1 MTFSASFTIKST
13 LLAAALAMA
22 GLPAIANE
30 GTIGARQG
38 QFKIMAL
45 NIGVLGGM
53 ARGTVEYDAAQ
64 AQIAADNLAAIS
76 QLNQAFNWPE
86 GSDMMAATT
95 NRALPAIW
103 ENQDDFLAK
112 WAAFGTAA
120 TGLQA
125 AAGNGLEAMQA
136 ALGPVGG
143 SCGACHDAYRQ
154 PQ

>member
-1 MTFSASFTIKST
+1 MTVLTKLTVKST
-13 LLAAALAMA
+13 LVAACLTMA
-22 GLPAIANE
+22 TLPAVANE
-30 GTIGARQG
+30 GAIDARQG

-53 ARGTVEYDAAQ
+53 ARGNLDYDAAQ
-64 AQIAADNLAAIS
+64 AQIAADNLVAIS
-76 QLNQAFNWPE
+76 QVNQAFNWPE

-103 ENQDDFLAK
+103 ENTDDFAAK
-112 WAAFGTAA
+112 WMAFGTAA

-125 AAGNGLEAMQA
+125 AAGSGLEAMQA

>member
-1 MTFSASFTIKST
+1 MTFSASFTTKSI

-22 GLPAIANE
+22 GLPAFANE
-30 GTIGARQG
+30 GAIGARQG

-86 GSDMMAATT
+86 GSDMMAAMT

-103 ENQDDFLAK
+103 ENQDDFFAK
-112 WAAFGTAA
+112 WAAFGTAT

-125 AAGNGLEAMQA
+125 AAGSGLEAMQA

>member
-1 MTFSASFTIKST
+1 MTFSASFTTKSI

-30 GTIGARQG
+30 GAIGARQG

-76 QLNQAFNWPE
+76 KLIQPLTGPK
-86 GSDMMAATT
+86 AAT
-95 NRALPAIW
+95 
-103 ENQDDFLAK
+103 
-112 WAAFGTAA
+112 
-120 TGLQA
+120 
-125 AAGNGLEAMQA
+125 
-136 ALGPVGG
+136 
-143 SCGACHDAYRQ
+143 
-154 PQ
+154 

>member
-1 MTFSASFTIKST
+1 MTFSASFTTKSI

-22 GLPAIANE
+22 GPLAFANE
-30 GTIGARQG
+30 GAIGARQG

-76 QLNQAFNWPE
+76 QLSQAFNWPE

-95 NRALPAIW
+95 NRAWPAIW

>member
-1 MTFSASFTIKST
+1 MTVLTKLTVKST
-13 LLAAALAMA
+13 LVAASLAMA
-22 GLPAIANE
+22 TLPAFANE
-30 GTIGARQG
+30 GAIGARQG

-53 ARGTVEYDAAQ
+53 ARGNIDYDAAQ
-64 AQIAADNLAAIS
+64 AQIAADNLVAIS
-76 QLNQAFNWPE
+76 QLNQAFNWPQD
-86 GSDMMAATT
+86 SDIMAATP

-103 ENQDDFLAK
+103 ENPDDFAAK
-112 WAAFGTAA
+112 WMAFGTAA
-120 TGLQA
+120 SGLQA
-125 AAGNGLEAMQA
+125 AAGTGLEAMQA